1 MGNAES
7 RRIVD
12 EIAPA
17 VHAGSGLNTI
27 LRDEKVV
34 PPLISQPA
42 VILLIGV
49 QIVRL
54 CNAQIQLLDPE
65 TQQSVRDLVNYYP
78 DLRKR
83 KSCTTK
89 IQQLQERDVVISSDL
104 IQLLQQWEDPEEFF
118 KPIQSR
124 VGASVTH
131 QIYWALRHVS
141 QRGDEPVR
149 ARIYAVALYDL
160 RVSTGEDETTVPPIL
175 DDDPIQLTFSFRNTV
190 IPLIRR
196 SEEEDVEKW
205 IAMYLKYGHRMKALA
220 LNNGGLGALALLPS
234 SLLSLR
240 Q

>member
-7 RRIVD
+7 RRIAD

-17 VHAGSGLNTI
+17 VHAGSGLSTI

-34 PPLISQPA
+34 PLIASFPTGSKLVDWCA
-42 VILLIGV
+42 
-49 QIVRL
+49 
-54 CNAQIQLLDPE
+54 DHPE

-89 IQQLQERDVVISSDL
+89 IQELQERDVVISNDL
-104 IQLLQQWEDPEEFF
+104 TQLLQQWEDLEEFF

-124 VGASVTH
+124 VGASIIH

-160 RVSTGEDETTVPPIL
+160 RVSIGEDKTTVPSIL
-175 DDDPIQLTFSFRNTV
+175 DDDPIQLTSSIRNTV
-190 IPLIRR
+190 LPLIRR
-196 SEEEDVEKW
+196 SNEEEVEKW
-205 IAMYLKYGHRMKALA
+205 IAIYLKYGHRMKAVA
-220 LNNGGLGALALLPS
+220 LNNGGLGALALLPI